1 MAGSLR
7 RVLKTK
13 RALEDARAAL
23 DMLGHRLRED
33 GPSMTREQ
41 IRERV
46 LYAANK
52 VNDVVPR
59 SIIRDDQ

>member
-52 VNDVVPR
+52 VNDVVPS